1 MDFLFIY
8 FIPKT
13 NHMPKKNIIKKTQK
27 VGPSPLDKNIKIY

>member
-13 NHMPKKNIIKKTQK
+13 NHMPKKNIIKKKTQK
-27 VGPSPLDKNIKIY
+27 VGPSPLDKNIKM